1 MGCPRGTTSC
11 GHSCVSHLVASLS
24 HACADRCLPLS
35 APCRGK
41 CSPGW
46 TLCGDSCLS
55 KEDQTD
61 WQECDGKCIGSTRAC
76 RGACSP
82 GTLKCG
88 GRCLEDRLHMQQLF
102 YACGEE
108 CQLFSEPCRGACP
121 TGTRPCRDESK
132 DDGKG
137 YKEGDRDQTRGEM
150 SSEIIMS
157 NTWLAGM
164 KVNLSQTSSASSGN
178 GSASGGSDRSA
189 QAAPS
194 TERAPLKC
202 CSLELSRLM
211 PSL

>member
-1 MGCPRGTTSC
+1 
-11 GHSCVSHLVASLS
+11 
-24 HACADRCLPLS
+24 
-35 APCRGK
+35 
-41 CSPGW
+41 
-46 TLCGDSCLS
+46 
-55 KEDQTD
+55 
-61 WQECDGKCIGSTRAC
+61 
-76 RGACSP
+76 
-82 GTLKCG
+82 
-88 GRCLEDRLHMQQLF
+88 MQQLF

-137 YKEGDRDQTRGEM
+137 NNLGGGKEGEMVQTRG
-150 SSEIIMS
+150 SEIIMS

-178 GSASGGSDRSA
+178 GSASGGSDRYA
-189 QAAPS
+189 PAAPR
-194 TERAPLKC
+194 TESEPLKC